1 MLAANIHAPFITPY
15 TPCVKCV
22 IRSAFEKGDRG
33 GFYCFVGTQNRVS
46 ISVFENREEAK
57 KEK

>member
-1 MLAANIHAPFITPY
+1 MDAASSVSPLEKEESWP
-15 TPCVKCV
+15 PP
-22 IRSAFEKGDRG
+22 FEKGDRG